1 MSKRDIKAEL
11 NNNSIIGGFIAPSQ
25 EDNQEPIISPKESH
39 TEPKEIKKGNS
50 TKDDK
55 KLTDAFI
62 KGALQGADEILNG
75 YKYKNGKNA
84 SDNYALTFK
93 IDADLEQ
100 YLKNIEIITFIDT
113 MRTGEIQSTTKNEYV
128 NDLIRADLK
137 KRLGIKASETDPN
150 KWIDAYKEYCKKYGV
165 KDKNK

>member
-11 NNNSIIGGFIAPSQ
+11 ENNSIIGGFIAPQ
-25 EDNQEPIISPKESH
+25 ENPNIAPKESH
-39 TEPKEIKKGNS
+39 TEKKKAKKGNS

-113 MRTGEIQSTTKNEYV
+113 MQTGEIQSTTKNEYV

-137 KRLGIKASETDPN
+137 KRLGIKQSELNPN
-150 KWIDAYKEYCKKYGV
+150 TWIDAYKEYCKKYGV
-165 KDKNK
+165 KDKKN

>member
-11 NNNSIIGGFIAPSQ
+11 ENNSIIGGFIAPQ
-25 EDNQEPIISPKESH
+25 ENPNIAPKESH
-39 TEPKEIKKGNS
+39 TEPKKAKKGNS

-100 YLKNIEIITFIDT
+100 YLKMMGQTEAQVRN
-113 MRTGEIQSTTKNEYV
+113 S
-128 NDLIRADLK
+128 
-137 KRLGIKASETDPN
+137 
-150 KWIDAYKEYCKKYGV
+150 YKEQSERQV
-165 KDKNK
+165 KSRLVLDAIVKEEKLEASDKELEENPRARSAKLRVFERKI